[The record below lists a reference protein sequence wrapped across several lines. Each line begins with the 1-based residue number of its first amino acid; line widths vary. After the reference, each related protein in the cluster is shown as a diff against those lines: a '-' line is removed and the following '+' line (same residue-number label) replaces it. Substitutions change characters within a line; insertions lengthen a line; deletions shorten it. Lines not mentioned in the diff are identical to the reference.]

1 MSYTL
6 AYKRTYEEWINEK
19 SKRIYNYLKYVYEK
33 GLPIDFQDL
42 AFKVYFERLFDYR
55 KALWKP
61 YQGRFLDL
69 KPSPFIRNFLYFLC
83 DQLKI
88 RGYLLSGYIVEIK
101 EPISILDF
109 EEKVYDVGKEKVK
122 YGYVV
127 KIRDSI
133 FTSDFTSNFKKQGK
147 AKIIEIR
154 EYVFASDFKIEHE
167 IGKTKVRIY
176 FENRLIGLPT
186 LEEIKDICVFHPDPF

>member
-1 MSYTL
+1 MGYTL

-19 SKRIYNYLKYVYEK
+19 SKRIYDYLKYVYEK

-88 RGYLLSGYIVEIK
+88 RGYL
-101 EPISILDF
+101 F
-109 EEKVYDVGKEKVK
+109 TN
-122 YGYVV
+122 YVV
-127 KIRDSI
+127 
-133 FTSDFTSNFKKQGK
+133 
-147 AKIIEIR
+147 EIR
-154 EYVFASDFKIEHE
+154 ESAFISDFKKEEYGIEKE
-167 IGKTKVRIY
+167 EVRIY